1 MVGHRLLVI
10 LIISVALSSLSG
22 CAAFRSGK
30 PQLPSSWPISKEPA
44 KQSISLLVTGE
55 GIVNSKRQDA
65 PQAMIQ
71 AWQTAAEK
79 AYKDSGLFS
88 DVKVGASETDLRAE
102 IHVTDRGE
110 ASMGQAFVSG
120 LTLTLFP
127 ANGHDE
133 MIIETTL
140 KSKEGQEL
148 ATFTK
153 KETLSFWIQFFL
165 IFIMPFNWPN
175 TVAAEMLYDLHR
187 ATISEAFNAGHLR
200 VQRVTDT
207 WQWAQVA
214 RQTSPAW

>member
-1 MVGHRLLVI
+1 MASHRLLFL

-30 PQLPSSWPISKEPA
+30 TELPASWPISKEPA
-44 KQSISLLVTGE
+44 KYSISLLVTGE
-55 GIVNSKRQDA
+55 GIVNGRRQDA

-71 AWQTAAEK
+71 AWQAAAEK

-88 DVKVGASETDLRAE
+88 DVKVGASETDIRAE

-110 ASMGQAFVSG
+110 ASTGMAVLSG

-133 MIIETTL
+133 MVIKTTL
-140 KSKEGQEL
+140 KNKEGQEL
-148 ATFTK
+148 GTFEK
-153 KETLSFWIQFFL
+153 KDTLSFWIQFFL

-187 ATISEAFNAGHLR
+187 ATISEAYSAGRLR
-200 VQRVTDT
+200 AQHVTDA
-207 WQWAQVA
+207 WQWAQA
-214 RQTSPAW
+214 SQ